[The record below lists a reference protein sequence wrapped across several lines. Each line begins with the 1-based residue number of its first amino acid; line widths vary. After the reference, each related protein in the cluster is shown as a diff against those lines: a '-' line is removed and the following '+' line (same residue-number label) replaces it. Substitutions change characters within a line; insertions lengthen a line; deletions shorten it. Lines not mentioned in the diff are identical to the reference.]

1 MKSLIV
7 LAAFTVI
14 CSAKYIV
21 DVKGKLPCQPCDQ
34 DEIPLIQFKLLNPV
48 CGPCGE
54 MYGPSFEYCCMC
66 DHKIRRACAD
76 AIRKWRMKINF
87 IKLKSMEYFYRKCI
101 WSHVTVAN
109 KILFY
114 LIGSDLVFSIVTILI
129 SGVINLC
136 VRLYIVLLPFS
147 HWSFKLLLYIKV
159 TDKKILKL
167 ILKDNFCSYI
177 MNMNT

>member
-1 MKSLIV
+1 MNYDILEVFFNEIFSFFPQIKRLLRARMKTLIV

-66 DHKIRRACAD
+66 DRKIRRACAD
-76 AIRKWRMKINF
+76 AIRK
-87 IKLKSMEYFYRKCI
+87 
-101 WSHVTVAN
+101 
-109 KILFY
+109 
-114 LIGSDLVFSIVTILI
+114 
-129 SGVINLC
+129 
-136 VRLYIVLLPFS
+136 
-147 HWSFKLLLYIKV
+147 
-159 TDKKILKL
+159 
-167 ILKDNFCSYI
+167 
-177 MNMNT
+177 